1 MALLSIRRLARLCG
15 VLAVTLGLLA
25 PVQAADQALRIGYQ
39 KGGGLLAVLKAQ
51 GTLEQALGAQG
62 YQVSWR
68 EFQAGPQL
76 LEALNAGSVDVG
88 YTGSPPPIF
97 AQAAGID
104 LVYLGAEPASEKVE
118 AIVVPNGSALQAVS
132 ELKGK
137 KVAVQKGSSANFL
150 LVAALNKAGLTL
162 KDIQPVYLAPADAR
176 AAFAN
181 GSVDA
186 WAIWDPYL
194 AAIQQSQSV
203 RVLADY
209 QGLLHANS
217 FYEGSRRFADAHPQ
231 AIRLLLAELA
241 KAGAWAN
248 AHKPEVS
255 RILAEQIGL
264 PEAVTATWQARTG
277 YGVTPLTPEIIAIQ
291 QQTADIF
298 QAQGLIPRKVD
309 VSQAVWQ
316 APRQ

>member
-1 MALLSIRRLARLCG
+1 MLLSFGRLARVFV
-15 VLAVTLGLLA
+15 VLAVALGVLA
-25 PVQAADQALRIGYQ
+25 PVQAAEQQLRIGYQ

-51 GTLEQALGAQG
+51 GTLEQALGAKG
-62 YQVSWR
+62 YQVTWR

-104 LVYLGAEPASEKVE
+104 LVYLGAEPASEAVE
-118 AIVVPNGSALQAVS
+118 AIVVPNGSSIHAVG

-186 WAIWDPYL
+186 WSIWDPYL
-194 AAIQQSQSV
+194 AAIQQSQPV

-209 QGLLHANS
+209 KGLLHANS
-217 FYEGSRRFADAHPQ
+217 FYEGSRRYAEAHPQ
-231 AIRLLLAELA
+231 VIQLLLAELA

-248 AHKPEVS
+248 SHKPEVS
-255 RILAEQIGL
+255 RILAQQIGL
-264 PEAVTATWQARTG
+264 PEPVITTWQARTG
-277 YGVTPLTPEIIAIQ
+277 YGVTPLTPAIIATQ
-291 QQTADIF
+291 QKTADIF
-298 QAQGLIPRKVD
+298 YDQGLIPRKVD
-309 VSQAVWQ
+309 VSQAVWK
-316 APRQ
+316 AP

>member
-1 MALLSIRRLARLCG
+1 MLLSFGRLARVFV
-15 VLAVTLGLLA
+15 VLAVALGVLA
-25 PVQAADQALRIGYQ
+25 PVQAAEQQLRIGYQ

-51 GTLEQALGAQG
+51 GTLEQALGAKG
-62 YQVSWR
+62 YQVTWR

-104 LVYLGAEPASEKVE
+104 LVYLGAEPASEAVE
-118 AIVVPNGSALQAVS
+118 AIVVPNGSSIHAVG

-186 WAIWDPYL
+186 WSIWDPYL
-194 AAIQQSQSV
+194 AAIQQSQPV

-209 QGLLHANS
+209 KGLLHANS
-217 FYEGSRRFADAHPQ
+217 FYEGSRRYAEAHPQ
-231 AIRLLLAELA
+231 VIQLLLAELA

-248 AHKPEVS
+248 SHKPEVS
-255 RILAEQIGL
+255 RILAQQIGL
-264 PEAVTATWQARTG
+264 PEPVIATWQARAG
-277 YGVTPLTPEIIAIQ
+277 YGVTALTPEIIATQ
-291 QQTADIF
+291 QKTADIF
-298 QAQGLIPRKVD
+298 YDQGLIPRKVD
-309 VSQAVWQ
+309 VSQAVWK
-316 APRQ
+316 APR

>member
-1 MALLSIRRLARLCG
+1 MALSFRRLARLCV
-15 VLAVTLGLLA
+15 VLAVTLGVLA
-25 PVQAADQALRIGYQ
+25 PVQAAEQQLRIGYQ

-51 GTLEQALGAQG
+51 GTLEQALGVQG

-118 AIVVPNGSALQAVS
+118 AIVVPNGSTLQAVS

-209 QGLLHANS
+209 QGLLHASS
-217 FYEGSRRFADAHPQ
+217 FYEGSRRFADAHPE

-264 PEAVTATWQARTG
+264 PAAVTAAWQARTG

-316 APRQ
+316 APH

>member
-1 MALLSIRRLARLCG
+1 MVLLSFRRLARLFV
-15 VLAVTLGLLA
+15 VLAVVLGMWA
-25 PVQAADQALRIGYQ
+25 PVQAAEQQLRIGYQ

-51 GTLEQALGAQG
+51 GTLEKALGAQG
-62 YQVSWR
+62 YQVTWR

-97 AQAAGID
+97 AQAAGVD
-104 LVYLGAEPASEKVE
+104 LVYLGAEPASESVE
-118 AIVVPNGSALQAVS
+118 AIVVPNGSAIRAVS

-194 AAIQQSQSV
+194 AAIQQGQSV

-209 QGLLHANS
+209 KGLLHANS
-217 FYEGSRRFADAHPQ
+217 FYEGSRRFADAHPKV
-231 AIRLLLAELA
+231 INLLLAELA

-248 AHKPEVS
+248 THKPEVS

-264 PEAVTATWQARTG
+264 PEPVIATWQARTG
-277 YGVTPLTPEIIAIQ
+277 YGVTPLTPEIIATQ
-291 QQTADIF
+291 QKVADVF
-298 QAQGLIPRKVD
+298 HDQGLIPRKVD
-309 VSQAVWQ
+309 VSQAVWH
-316 APRQ
+316 APR

>member
-1 MALLSIRRLARLCG
+1 MSLLPLPRLAPL
-15 VLAVTLGLLA
+15 LMTLLMTLSVWV

-51 GTLEQALGAQG
+51 GTLERAFAAQG
-62 YQVSWR
+62 YHLSWR

-76 LEALNAGSVDVG
+76 LEALNAGSIDVG

-104 LVYLGAEPASEKVE
+104 LVYLGAEPASEAVE
-118 AIVVPNGSALQAVS
+118 AILVPDASPIHDVAG
-132 ELKGK
+132 LKGR

-150 LVAALNKAGLTL
+150 LVAALEKAGLGF
-162 KDIQPVYLAPADAR
+162 KDIQPVYLPPADAR
-176 AAFAN
+176 AAFAS

-186 WAIWDPYL
+186 WVVWDPYL
-194 AAIQQSQSV
+194 AAIQQSQPV

-209 QGLLHANS
+209 KGLLHANS
-217 FYEGSRRFADAHPQ
+217 FYEGSRRFADAHPA

-248 AHKPEVS
+248 AHQPEVS
-255 RILAEQIGL
+255 RILAAQIGL
-264 PEAVTATWQARTG
+264 PEAVIATWQARTR
-277 YGVTPLTPEIIAIQ
+277 YGATALTPEIIAVQ

-298 QAQGLIPRKVD
+298 HAQGLIPRAVD
-309 VSQAVWQ
+309 VTQAVWQ
-316 APRQ
+316 VPR

>member
-1 MALLSIRRLARLCG
+1 MALLSFRRLARLFV
-15 VLAVTLGLLA
+15 VLAVALGVWA
-25 PVQAADQALRIGYQ
+25 PVQAAEQQLRIGYQ

-51 GTLEQALGAQG
+51 GTLEKALGAQG
-62 YQVSWR
+62 YQVTWR

-97 AQAAGID
+97 AQAAGVD
-104 LVYLGAEPASEKVE
+104 LVYLGAEPASESVE
-118 AIVVPNGSALQAVS
+118 AIVVPNGSAIRAVS

-194 AAIQQSQSV
+194 AAIQQGQSV

-209 QGLLHANS
+209 KGLLHANS

-231 AIRLLLAELA
+231 VINLLLVELA

-248 AHKPEVS
+248 THKPEVS

-264 PEAVTATWQARTG
+264 PEPVIATWQARTG

-309 VSQAVWQ
+309 VSQAVWH
-316 APRQ
+316 APH

>member
-1 MALLSIRRLARLCG
+1 MALLSFRRLARLFV
-15 VLAVTLGLLA
+15 VLAVALGVWA
-25 PVQAADQALRIGYQ
+25 PVQAAEQQLRIGYQ

-51 GTLEQALGAQG
+51 GTLEKALGAQG
-62 YQVSWR
+62 YQVTWR

-97 AQAAGID
+97 AQAAGVD
-104 LVYLGAEPASEKVE
+104 LVYLGAEPASESVE
-118 AIVVPNGSALQAVS
+118 AIVVPNGSAIRAVS

-194 AAIQQSQSV
+194 AAIQQGQSV

-209 QGLLHANS
+209 KGLLHANS

-231 AIRLLLAELA
+231 VINLLLAELA

-248 AHKPEVS
+248 THKPEVS

-264 PEAVTATWQARTG
+264 PEPVIATWQARTR

-309 VSQAVWQ
+309 VSQAVWH
-316 APRQ
+316 APH

>member
-1 MALLSIRRLARLCG
+1 MLLSFGRLARVFV
-15 VLAVTLGLLA
+15 VLAVALGVLA
-25 PVQAADQALRIGYQ
+25 PVQAAEQQLRIGYQ

-51 GTLEQALGAQG
+51 GTLEQALGAKG
-62 YQVSWR
+62 YQVTWR

-76 LEALNAGSVDVG
+76 LEALNAGRVDVG

-104 LVYLGAEPASEKVE
+104 LVYLGAEPASEAVE
-118 AIVVPNGSALQAVS
+118 AIVVPNGSSIHAVG

-162 KDIQPVYLAPADAR
+162 NDIQPVYLAPADAR

-186 WAIWDPYL
+186 WSIWDPYL
-194 AAIQQSQSV
+194 AAIQQSQPV

-209 QGLLHANS
+209 KGLLHANS
-217 FYEGSRRFADAHPQ
+217 FYEGSRRYVEAHPQ
-231 AIRLLLAELA
+231 VIQLLLAELA

-248 AHKPEVS
+248 SHKPEVS
-255 RILAEQIGL
+255 RILAQQIGL
-264 PEAVTATWQARTG
+264 PEPVITTWQARAG
-277 YGVTPLTPEIIAIQ
+277 YGVTALTPEIIATQ
-291 QQTADIF
+291 QKTADIF
-298 QAQGLIPRKVD
+298 YDQGLIPRKVD

-316 APRQ
+316 APR

>member
-1 MALLSIRRLARLCG
+1 MVRCSFRRLLGGCSTLLLALA
-15 VLAVTLGLLA
+15 VLAPA
-25 PVQAADQALRIGYQ
+25 QAADQALRIGYQ

-62 YQVSWR
+62 YRVSWR

-76 LEALNAGSVDVG
+76 LEALNAGSIDVG

-104 LVYLGAEPASEKVE
+104 LVYLGAEPASEAVE
-118 AIVVPNGSALQAVS
+118 AILVPTASPIHDVAG
-132 ELKGK
+132 LKGR

-150 LVAALNKAGLTL
+150 LVAALEKAGLSF
-162 KDIQPVYLAPADAR
+162 KDIQPVYLPPADAR
-176 AAFAN
+176 AAFVN

-186 WAIWDPYL
+186 WVVWDPYL
-194 AAIQQSQSV
+194 AAIQQSQPV

-217 FYEGSRRFADAHPQ
+217 FYEGSRRFADAHPA

-241 KAGAWAN
+241 RAGAWAN
-248 AHKPEVS
+248 AHKPEMT
-255 RILAEQIGL
+255 RILAAQIGL
-264 PEAVTATWQARTG
+264 PETVIASWQARTG
-277 YGVTPLTPEIIAIQ
+277 YGATALTPEIIATQ

-298 QAQGLIPRKVD
+298 KAQGLIPRAVD
-309 VSQAVWQ
+309 VSQAVWR
-316 APRQ
+316 AP

>member
-1 MALLSIRRLARLCG
+1 MSLQPLPRLAPL
-15 VLAVTLGLLA
+15 LMTLLMTLSVWV
-25 PVQAADQALRIGYQ
+25 PVQAADQALRVGYQ

-51 GTLEQALGAQG
+51 GTLERAFAAQG
-62 YQVSWR
+62 YHLSWR

-76 LEALNAGSVDVG
+76 LEALNAGSIDVG

-104 LVYLGAEPASEKVE
+104 LVYLGAEPASEAVE
-118 AIVVPNGSALQAVS
+118 AILVPDASPIHDVAG
-132 ELKGK
+132 LKGR

-150 LVAALNKAGLTL
+150 LVAALEKAGLGF
-162 KDIQPVYLAPADAR
+162 KDIQPVYLPPADAR
-176 AAFAN
+176 AAFAS

-186 WAIWDPYL
+186 WVVWDPYL
-194 AAIQQSQSV
+194 AAIQQSQPV

-209 QGLLHANS
+209 KGLLHANS
-217 FYEGSRRFADAHPQ
+217 FYEGSRRFANAHPA
-231 AIRLLLAELA
+231 AIQLLLAELA

-255 RILAEQIGL
+255 RILAAQIGL
-264 PEAVTATWQARTG
+264 PEAVIATWQARTR
-277 YGVTPLTPEIIAIQ
+277 YGATALTPEIIAVQ

-298 QAQGLIPRKVD
+298 HAQGLIPRAVD

-316 APRQ
+316 VPR

>member
-1 MALLSIRRLARLCG
+1 MAVLSFRRLARFFV
-15 VLAVTLGLLA
+15 VLVVTLGVLA
-25 PVQAADQALRIGYQ
+25 PVQAAEQQLHIGYQ

-51 GTLEQALGAQG
+51 GTLEKALGAQG
-62 YQVSWR
+62 YQVTWR

-97 AQAAGID
+97 AQAAGVD
-104 LVYLGAEPASEKVE
+104 LVYLGAEPASEAVE
-118 AIVVPNGSALQAVS
+118 AIVVPNGSAIRAVS

-194 AAIQQSQSV
+194 AAIQQGQSV

-209 QGLLHANS
+209 KGLLQPNN

-231 AIRLLLAELA
+231 VIHLLLAELA

-248 AHKPEVS
+248 THKPEVS

-264 PEAVTATWQARTG
+264 PEPVIATWQARTR
-277 YGVTPLTPEIIAIQ
+277 YGVTPLTPEIIATQ
-291 QQTADIF
+291 QKVADVF
-298 QAQGLIPRKVD
+298 YDQGLIPRKVD
-309 VSQAVWQ
+309 VSQAVWH
-316 APRQ
+316 APR

>member
-1 MALLSIRRLARLCG
+1 MRLSFRRLARLFV
-15 VLAVTLGLLA
+15 VLAVALGILA
-25 PVQAADQALRIGYQ
+25 PVQAAEQQLRIGYQ

-51 GTLEQALGAQG
+51 GTLEKALGAQG
-62 YQVSWR
+62 YQVTWR

-76 LEALNAGSVDVG
+76 LEALNAGSVDIG

-97 AQAAGID
+97 AQAAGVD
-104 LVYLGAEPASEKVE
+104 LVYLGAEPASESVE
-118 AIVVPNGSALQAVS
+118 AIVVPSGSAIRAVS

-137 KVAVQKGSSANFL
+137 QVAVQKGSSANFL

-181 GSVDA
+181 GSVAA

-194 AAIQQSQSV
+194 AAIQQGQSV

-209 QGLLHANS
+209 KGLLQPNS

-231 AIRLLLAELA
+231 VIQLLLAELA

-248 AHKPEVS
+248 THKPEVS

-264 PEAVTATWQARTG
+264 PESVIATWQARTR
-277 YGVTPLTPEIIAIQ
+277 YGVTPLTPEIIATQ
-291 QQTADIF
+291 QKTADVF
-298 QAQGLIPRKVD
+298 YDQGLIPRKVD
-309 VSQAVWQ
+309 VSQAVWH
-316 APRQ
+316 APH

>member
-1 MALLSIRRLARLCG
+1 MALLSFRRLARFFV
-15 VLAVTLGLLA
+15 VLAVTLGVLA
-25 PVQAADQALRIGYQ
+25 PVQAAEQQLHIGYQ

-51 GTLEQALGAQG
+51 GTLEKALGAQG
-62 YQVSWR
+62 YQVTWR

-88 YTGSPPPIF
+88 YTGAPPPIF
-97 AQAAGID
+97 AQAAGVD
-104 LVYLGAEPASEKVE
+104 LVYLGAEPASESVE
-118 AIVVPNGSALQAVS
+118 AIVVPNGSAIRSVS

-150 LVAALNKAGLTL
+150 LVATLDKAGLTL

-203 RVLADY
+203 HVLADY
-209 QGLLHANS
+209 KGLLQPNN

-231 AIRLLLAELA
+231 VIQLLLAELA

-248 AHKPEVS
+248 THKPEVS
-255 RILAEQIGL
+255 RVLAEQIGL
-264 PEAVTATWQARTG
+264 PEPVIATWQARTR
-277 YGVTPLTPEIIAIQ
+277 YGVTPLTPPIVATQQKIA
-291 QQTADIF
+291 DVF
-298 QAQGLIPRKVD
+298 YDQGLIPRKVD
-309 VSQAVWQ
+309 VSQAVWH
-316 APRQ
+316 APR

>member
-1 MALLSIRRLARLCG
+1 MAVLSFRSLARFFV
-15 VLAVTLGLLA
+15 VLAVTLGVLA
-25 PVQAADQALRIGYQ
+25 PVQAAEQQLHIGYQ

-51 GTLEQALGAQG
+51 GTLEKALGAQG
-62 YQVSWR
+62 YQVTWR

-88 YTGSPPPIF
+88 YTGAPPPIF
-97 AQAAGID
+97 AQAAGVD
-104 LVYLGAEPASEKVE
+104 LVYLGAEPASESVE
-118 AIVVPNGSALQAVS
+118 AIVVPNGSAIRAVS

-194 AAIQQSQSV
+194 AAIQQGQSV

-209 QGLLHANS
+209 KGLLQPNN

-231 AIRLLLAELA
+231 VINLLLAELA

-248 AHKPEVS
+248 THKPEVS

-264 PEAVTATWQARTG
+264 PEPVIATWQARTR
-277 YGVTPLTPEIIAIQ
+277 YGVTPLTPEIIATQ
-291 QQTADIF
+291 QKVADVF
-298 QAQGLIPRKVD
+298 HDQGLIPRKVE
-309 VSQAVWQ
+309 VSQAVWH
-316 APRQ
+316 APR

>member
-1 MALLSIRRLARLCG
+1 MLLSFGRLARVFV
-15 VLAVTLGLLA
+15 VLAVALGVLA
-25 PVQAADQALRIGYQ
+25 PVQAAEQQLRIGYQ

-51 GTLEQALGAQG
+51 GTLEQALGAKG
-62 YQVSWR
+62 YQVTWR

-104 LVYLGAEPASEKVE
+104 LVYLGAEPASEAVE
-118 AIVVPNGSALQAVS
+118 AIVVPNGSSIHAVGD
-132 ELKGK
+132 LKGK

-186 WAIWDPYL
+186 WSIWDPYL
-194 AAIQQSQSV
+194 AAIQQSQPV

-209 QGLLHANS
+209 KGLLHANS
-217 FYEGSRRFADAHPQ
+217 FYEGSRRYAEAHPQ
-231 AIRLLLAELA
+231 VIQLLLAELA

-248 AHKPEVS
+248 SHKPEVS
-255 RILAEQIGL
+255 RILAQQIGL
-264 PEAVTATWQARTG
+264 PEPVITTWQARAG
-277 YGVTPLTPEIIAIQ
+277 YGVTALTPEIIATQ
-291 QQTADIF
+291 QKTADIF
-298 QAQGLIPRKVD
+298 YDQGLIPRKVD

-316 APRQ
+316 APR

>member
-1 MALLSIRRLARLCG
+1 MSLLLLPRLTPLLMILLMTLSIW
-15 VLAVTLGLLA
+15 V
-25 PVQAADQALRIGYQ
+25 PVQAADQALRVGYQ

-51 GTLEQALGAQG
+51 GTLERAFAAHG
-62 YQVSWR
+62 YHLSWR

-76 LEALNAGSVDVG
+76 MEALNAGSIDVG

-104 LVYLGAEPASEKVE
+104 LVYLGAEPASEAVE
-118 AIVVPNGSALQAVS
+118 AILVPAASPIHDVAG
-132 ELKGK
+132 LKGR

-150 LVAALNKAGLTL
+150 LVAALEKAGLGF
-162 KDIQPVYLAPADAR
+162 KDIQPVYLPPADAR
-176 AAFAN
+176 AAFAS

-186 WAIWDPYL
+186 WVVWDPYL
-194 AAIQQSQSV
+194 AALQQSQPV

-209 QGLLHANS
+209 KGLLHANS
-217 FYEGSRRFADAHPQ
+217 FYEGSRRFADAHPE

-255 RILAEQIGL
+255 RILAAQIGL
-264 PEAVTATWQARTG
+264 PEAVIATWQARTR
-277 YGVTPLTPEIIAIQ
+277 YGATALTPEIIAVQ

-298 QAQGLIPRKVD
+298 YAQGLIPRPVD
-309 VSQAVWQ
+309 VSQAFWQ
-316 APRQ
+316 AP

>member
-15 VLAVTLGLLA
+15 VLSVTLGLLA

-51 GTLEQALGAQG
+51 GTLEQALGVQG

-118 AIVVPNGSALQAVS
+118 AIVVPNGSALHAVS

-186 WAIWDPYL
+186 WAI
-194 AAIQQSQSV
+194 
-203 RVLADY
+203 
-209 QGLLHANS
+209 
-217 FYEGSRRFADAHPQ
+217 
-231 AIRLLLAELA
+231 
-241 KAGAWAN
+241 
-248 AHKPEVS
+248 
-255 RILAEQIGL
+255 
-264 PEAVTATWQARTG
+264 
-277 YGVTPLTPEIIAIQ
+277 
-291 QQTADIF
+291 
-298 QAQGLIPRKVD
+298 
-309 VSQAVWQ
+309 
-316 APRQ
+316 

>member
-1 MALLSIRRLARLCG
+1 MLLSFGRLARVFV
-15 VLAVTLGLLA
+15 VLAVALGVLA
-25 PVQAADQALRIGYQ
+25 PVQAAEQQLRIGYQ

-51 GTLEQALGAQG
+51 GTLEQALGAKG
-62 YQVSWR
+62 YQVTWR

-104 LVYLGAEPASEKVE
+104 LVYLGAEPASEAVE
-118 AIVVPNGSALQAVS
+118 AIVVPNGSSIHAVG

-186 WAIWDPYL
+186 WSIWDPYL
-194 AAIQQSQSV
+194 AAIQQSQPV

-209 QGLLHANS
+209 KGLLHANS
-217 FYEGSRRFADAHPQ
+217 FYEGSRRYAEAHPQ
-231 AIRLLLAELA
+231 VIQLLLAELA

-248 AHKPEVS
+248 SHKPEVS
-255 RILAEQIGL
+255 RILAQQIGL
-264 PEAVTATWQARTG
+264 PEPVIATWQARAG
-277 YGVTPLTPEIIAIQ
+277 YGVTTLTPEIIATQ
-291 QQTADIF
+291 QKTADIF
-298 QAQGLIPRKVD
+298 YDQGLIPRKVD
-309 VSQAVWQ
+309 VSQAVWK
-316 APRQ
+316 APR

>member
-1 MALLSIRRLARLCG
+1 MLRSSLRHWLTQGI
-15 VLAVTLGLLA
+15 VLLLA
-25 PVQAADQALRIGYQ
+25 LGMLVPAQAADQALRIGYQ

-51 GTLEQALGAQG
+51 GTLEQVLGAQG

-76 LEALNAGSVDVG
+76 LEALNAGSIDVG

-104 LVYLGAEPASEKVE
+104 LVYLGAEPASEAVE
-118 AIVVPNGSALQAVS
+118 AILVPTASPIRDVAG
-132 ELKGK
+132 LKGR
-137 KVAVQKGSSANFL
+137 KVVVQKGSSANFL
-150 LVAALNKAGLTL
+150 LVAALEKAGLSF
-162 KDIQPVYLAPADAR
+162 KDIQPVYLPPADAR
-176 AAFAN
+176 AAFAS
-181 GSVDA
+181 GAVDA
-186 WAIWDPYL
+186 WVVWDPYL

-203 RVLADY
+203 RILADY

-241 KAGAWAN
+241 RAGAWAN
-248 AHKPEVS
+248 THKPEVT

-264 PEAVTATWQARTG
+264 PEAVIATWQARTG
-277 YGVTPLTPEIIAIQ
+277 YGATALTPAIIATQ
-291 QQTADIF
+291 QRTADIF
-298 QAQGLIPRKVD
+298 KAQGLIPRAVD

-316 APRQ
+316 AP

>member
-1 MALLSIRRLARLCG
+1 MTFATLRRLACIALVALTTFG
-15 VLAVTLGLLA
+15 SLAA
-25 PVQAADQALRIGYQ
+25 AQAADQPLRIGYQ

-51 GTLEQALGAQG
+51 GTLEQTLGAQG

-76 LEALNAGSVDVG
+76 LEALNAGSIDVG

-104 LVYLGAEPASEKVE
+104 LVYLGAEPASESVE
-118 AIVVPNGSALQAVS
+118 AILVPEGSPIRDVAA
-132 ELKGK
+132 LKGK

-150 LVAALNKAGLTL
+150 LVAALEKAGLGF
-162 KDIQPVYLAPADAR
+162 KDIQPVYLPPADAR

-186 WAIWDPYL
+186 WVVWDPYL
-194 AAIQQSQSV
+194 AAIQQSQPV

-209 QGLLHANS
+209 KGLLHANS
-217 FYEGSRRFADAHPQ
+217 FYEGSRRFADAHPE

-248 AHKPEVS
+248 THKPEVS
-255 RILAEQIGL
+255 RILAQQIGL
-264 PEAVTATWQARTG
+264 PEAVIATWQARAG
-277 YGVTPLTPEIIAIQ
+277 YGVTALTPEIIATQ

-298 QAQGLIPRKVD
+298 HAQGLIPRKVD

-316 APRQ
+316 APH

>member
-1 MALLSIRRLARLCG
+1 MSLLPLPRLAPL
-15 VLAVTLGLLA
+15 LMTLLMTLSVWV
-25 PVQAADQALRIGYQ
+25 PVQAADQALRVGYQ

-51 GTLEQALGAQG
+51 GTLERAFAAQG
-62 YQVSWR
+62 YHLSWR

-76 LEALNAGSVDVG
+76 LEALNAGSIDVG

-104 LVYLGAEPASEKVE
+104 LVYLGAEPASEAVE
-118 AIVVPNGSALQAVS
+118 AILVPDASPIHDVAR
-132 ELKGK
+132 LKGR

-150 LVAALNKAGLTL
+150 LVAALEKAGLGF
-162 KDIQPVYLAPADAR
+162 KDIQPVYLPPADAR
-176 AAFAN
+176 AAFAS

-186 WAIWDPYL
+186 WVVWDPYL
-194 AAIQQSQSV
+194 AAIQQSQPV

-209 QGLLHANS
+209 KGLLHANS
-217 FYEGSRRFADAHPQ
+217 FYEGSRRFADAHPE

-241 KAGAWAN
+241 QAGAWAN
-248 AHKPEVS
+248 AHQPEVS
-255 RILAEQIGL
+255 RILAAQVGL
-264 PEAVTATWQARTG
+264 PEAVIATWQARTR
-277 YGVTPLTPEIIAIQ
+277 YGATALTPEIIAVQ

-298 QAQGLIPRKVD
+298 HAQGLIPRAVD

-316 APRQ
+316 VPR

>member
-1 MALLSIRRLARLCG
+1 M
-15 VLAVTLGLLA
+15 
-25 PVQAADQALRIGYQ
+25 
-39 KGGGLLAVLKAQ
+39 
-51 GTLEQALGAQG
+51 
-62 YQVSWR
+62 
-68 EFQAGPQL
+68 
-76 LEALNAGSVDVG
+76 
-88 YTGSPPPIF
+88 
-97 AQAAGID
+97 
-104 LVYLGAEPASEKVE
+104 
-118 AIVVPNGSALQAVS
+118 VPNGSAIRAVS

-194 AAIQQSQSV
+194 AAIQQGQSV

-209 QGLLHANS
+209 KGLLHANS

-231 AIRLLLAELA
+231 VINLLLVELA

-248 AHKPEVS
+248 THKPEVS

-264 PEAVTATWQARTG
+264 PEPVIATWQARTG

-309 VSQAVWQ
+309 VSQAVWH
-316 APRQ
+316 APH

>member
-1 MALLSIRRLARLCG
+1 MFRSSLRRWLARG
-15 VLAVTLGLLA
+15 AVLLLALGMLA

-76 LEALNAGSVDVG
+76 LEALNAGSIDVG

-104 LVYLGAEPASEKVE
+104 LVYLGAEPASEAVE
-118 AIVVPNGSALQAVS
+118 AILVPTASPIRDVAGLR
-132 ELKGK
+132 GR

-150 LVAALNKAGLTL
+150 LVAALEKAGLSF
-162 KDIQPVYLAPADAR
+162 KDIQPVYLPPADAR
-176 AAFAN
+176 AAFVN

-186 WAIWDPYL
+186 WVVWDPYL
-194 AAIQQSQSV
+194 AAIQQSQPV

-209 QGLLHANS
+209 KGLLHANS
-217 FYEGSRRFADAHPQ
+217 FYEGSRRFADAHPE
-231 AIRLLLAELA
+231 AIRLLLAELVR
-241 KAGAWAN
+241 AGAWAN
-248 AHKPEVS
+248 AHKPEVT

-264 PEAVTATWQARTG
+264 PEAVIATWQARTG
-277 YGVTPLTPEIIAIQ
+277 YGATALTPAIIATQ

-298 QAQGLIPRKVD
+298 KAQGLIPRAVD

-316 APRQ
+316 APR

>member
-1 MALLSIRRLARLCG
+1 MLLSFERLARVFV
-15 VLAVTLGLLA
+15 VLAVALGVLA
-25 PVQAADQALRIGYQ
+25 PVQAAEQQLRIGYQ

-51 GTLEQALGAQG
+51 GTLEQALGAKG
-62 YQVSWR
+62 YQVTWR

-104 LVYLGAEPASEKVE
+104 LVYLGAEPASEAVE
-118 AIVVPNGSALQAVS
+118 AIVVPNGSSIHAVG

-186 WAIWDPYL
+186 WSIWDPYL
-194 AAIQQSQSV
+194 AAIQQSQPV

-209 QGLLHANS
+209 KGLLHANS
-217 FYEGSRRFADAHPQ
+217 FYEGSRRYAEAHPQ
-231 AIRLLLAELA
+231 VIQLLLAELA

-248 AHKPEVS
+248 SHKPEVS
-255 RILAEQIGL
+255 RILAQQIGL
-264 PEAVTATWQARTG
+264 PEPVIATWQARAG
-277 YGVTPLTPEIIAIQ
+277 YGVTALTPEIIATQ
-291 QQTADIF
+291 QKTADIF
-298 QAQGLIPRKVD
+298 YDQGLIPRKVD
-309 VSQAVWQ
+309 VSQTVWK
-316 APRQ
+316 APR

>member
-1 MALLSIRRLARLCG
+1 MLLSFGRLARVFV
-15 VLAVTLGLLA
+15 VLAVALGVWA
-25 PVQAADQALRIGYQ
+25 PVQAAEQQLRIGYQ

-51 GTLEQALGAQG
+51 GTLEQALGAKG
-62 YQVSWR
+62 YQVTWR

-104 LVYLGAEPASEKVE
+104 LVYLGAEPASEAVE
-118 AIVVPNGSALQAVS
+118 AIVVPNGSSIHEVGD
-132 ELKGK
+132 LKGK

-186 WAIWDPYL
+186 WSIWDPYL
-194 AAIQQSQSV
+194 AAIQQSQPV

-209 QGLLHANS
+209 KGLLHANS
-217 FYEGSRRFADAHPQ
+217 FYEGSRRYAEAHPQ
-231 AIRLLLAELA
+231 VIQLLLAELA

-248 AHKPEVS
+248 SHKPEVS
-255 RILAEQIGL
+255 RILAQQIGL
-264 PEAVTATWQARTG
+264 PEPVIATWQARTG
-277 YGVTPLTPEIIAIQ
+277 YGVTPLTPEVIATQ
-291 QQTADIF
+291 QKTADIF
-298 QAQGLIPRKVD
+298 YDQGLIPRKVD
-309 VSQAVWQ
+309 VSQAVWK
-316 APRQ
+316 APR

>member
-1 MALLSIRRLARLCG
+1 MVRCSFRRLLGGCSTLLLALA
-15 VLAVTLGLLA
+15 VLAPA
-25 PVQAADQALRIGYQ
+25 QAADQALRIGYQ

-51 GTLEQALGAQG
+51 GTLEQALSAQG

-76 LEALNAGSVDVG
+76 LEALNAGSIDVG

-104 LVYLGAEPASEKVE
+104 LVYLGAEPASEAVE
-118 AIVVPNGSALQAVS
+118 AILVPTASPIHDVAG
-132 ELKGK
+132 LKGR

-150 LVAALNKAGLTL
+150 LVAALEKAGLSF
-162 KDIQPVYLAPADAR
+162 KDIQPVYLPPADAR
-176 AAFAN
+176 AAFVN

-186 WAIWDPYL
+186 WVVWDPYL
-194 AAIQQSQSV
+194 AAIQQSQPV

-217 FYEGSRRFADAHPQ
+217 FYEGSRRFADAHPA

-241 KAGAWAN
+241 RAGAWAN
-248 AHKPEVS
+248 AHKPEMT
-255 RILAEQIGL
+255 RILAAQIGL
-264 PEAVTATWQARTG
+264 PETVIASWQARTG
-277 YGVTPLTPEIIAIQ
+277 YGATALTPEIIATQ

-298 QAQGLIPRKVD
+298 KAQGLIPRAVD
-309 VSQAVWQ
+309 VSQAVWR
-316 APRQ
+316 AP

>member
-1 MALLSIRRLARLCG
+1 MSLLPLPRLAPLLMTLLMTLSIW
-15 VLAVTLGLLA
+15 V
-25 PVQAADQALRIGYQ
+25 PVQAADQALRVGYE

-51 GTLEQALGAQG
+51 GTLERALAAQG
-62 YQVSWR
+62 YHLSWR

-76 LEALNAGSVDVG
+76 LEALNAGSIDVG

-104 LVYLGAEPASEKVE
+104 LVYLGAEPASEAVE
-118 AIVVPNGSALQAVS
+118 AILVPDASPIHEVAG
-132 ELKGK
+132 LKGR

-150 LVAALNKAGLTL
+150 LVAALEKAGLGF
-162 KDIQPVYLAPADAR
+162 KDIQPVYLPPADAR
-176 AAFAN
+176 AAFAS

-186 WAIWDPYL
+186 WVVWDPYL
-194 AAIQQSQSV
+194 AAIQQSQPV

-209 QGLLHANS
+209 KGLLHANS
-217 FYEGSRRFADAHPQ
+217 FYEGSRRFADAHPA

-255 RILAEQIGL
+255 RILAAQIGL
-264 PEAVTATWQARTG
+264 PEAVIATWQARTR
-277 YGVTPLTPEIIAIQ
+277 YGATALTPEIIAVQ

-298 QAQGLIPRKVD
+298 HAQGLIPRAVD

-316 APRQ
+316 VPR

>member
-1 MALLSIRRLARLCG
+1 MSLLPLPRLAPL
-15 VLAVTLGLLA
+15 LMTLLMTLSVWV
-25 PVQAADQALRIGYQ
+25 PVQAADQALRVGYQ

-51 GTLEQALGAQG
+51 GTLERAFAAQG
-62 YQVSWR
+62 YHLSWR

-76 LEALNAGSVDVG
+76 LEALNAGSIDVG

-104 LVYLGAEPASEKVE
+104 LVYLGAEPASEAVE
-118 AIVVPNGSALQAVS
+118 AILVPDASPIHDVAG
-132 ELKGK
+132 LKGR

-150 LVAALNKAGLTL
+150 LVAALEKAGLDF
-162 KDIQPVYLAPADAR
+162 KDIQPVYLPPADAR
-176 AAFAN
+176 AAFAS

-186 WAIWDPYL
+186 WVVWDPYL
-194 AAIQQSQSV
+194 AAIQQSQPV

-209 QGLLHANS
+209 KGLLHANS
-217 FYEGSRRFADAHPQ
+217 FYEGSRRFASAHPE

-241 KAGAWAN
+241 KAGTWAN

-255 RILAEQIGL
+255 RILAAQIGL
-264 PEAVTATWQARTG
+264 PEAVIATWQARTR
-277 YGVTPLTPEIIAIQ
+277 YGATALTPEIIAVQ

-298 QAQGLIPRKVD
+298 HAQGLIPRAVD

-316 APRQ
+316 VPR

>member
-1 MALLSIRRLARLCG
+1 MSLLPLPRLAPL
-15 VLAVTLGLLA
+15 LMTLLMTLSVWV
-25 PVQAADQALRIGYQ
+25 PVQAADQALRVGYQ

-51 GTLEQALGAQG
+51 GTLERAFAAQG
-62 YQVSWR
+62 YHLSWR

-76 LEALNAGSVDVG
+76 LEALNAGSIDVG

-104 LVYLGAEPASEKVE
+104 LVYLGAEPASEAVE
-118 AIVVPNGSALQAVS
+118 AILVPDASPIHDVAG
-132 ELKGK
+132 LKGR

-150 LVAALNKAGLTL
+150 LVAALEKAGLGF
-162 KDIQPVYLAPADAR
+162 KDIQPVYLPPADAR
-176 AAFAN
+176 AAFAS

-186 WAIWDPYL
+186 WVVWDPYL
-194 AAIQQSQSV
+194 AAIQQSQPV

-209 QGLLHANS
+209 KGLLHANS
-217 FYEGSRRFADAHPQ
+217 FYEGSRRFADAHPE

-241 KAGAWAN
+241 QAGAWAN

-255 RILAEQIGL
+255 RILAAQIGL
-264 PEAVTATWQARTG
+264 PEAVIATWQARTR
-277 YGVTPLTPEIIAIQ
+277 YGATALTPEIIAVQ
-291 QQTADIF
+291 QQTAAIF
-298 QAQGLIPRKVD
+298 HAQGLIPRAVD

-316 APRQ
+316 VPR

>member
-1 MALLSIRRLARLCG
+1 MFRSSLQRWLAQSA
-15 VLAVTLGLLA
+15 VLLLA
-25 PVQAADQALRIGYQ
+25 LGMLVPAQAADQALRIGYQ

-76 LEALNAGSVDVG
+76 LEALNAGSIDVG

-104 LVYLGAEPASEKVE
+104 LVYLGAEPASEAVE
-118 AIVVPNGSALQAVS
+118 AILVPTASPIHDVAG
-132 ELKGK
+132 LKGR

-150 LVAALNKAGLTL
+150 LVAALEKAGLSF
-162 KDIQPVYLAPADAR
+162 KDIQPVYLPPADAR
-176 AAFAN
+176 AAFAS
-181 GSVDA
+181 GAVDA
-186 WAIWDPYL
+186 WVVWDPYL

-203 RVLADY
+203 RIFADY

-241 KAGAWAN
+241 RAGAWAN
-248 AHKPEVS
+248 THKPEVT

-264 PEAVTATWQARTG
+264 PEAVIAAWQARTG
-277 YGVTPLTPEIIAIQ
+277 YGATALTQEIIATQ
-291 QQTADIF
+291 QRTADIF
-298 QAQGLIPRKVD
+298 KAQGLIPRAVD

-316 APRQ
+316 APR

>member
-1 MALLSIRRLARLCG
+1 MSLLPLPRLAPL
-15 VLAVTLGLLA
+15 LMTLLMTLSVWV
-25 PVQAADQALRIGYQ
+25 PVQAADQALRVGYQ

-51 GTLEQALGAQG
+51 GTLERAFAAQG
-62 YQVSWR
+62 YHLSWR

-76 LEALNAGSVDVG
+76 LEALNAGSIDVG

-104 LVYLGAEPASEKVE
+104 LVYLGAEPASEAVE
-118 AIVVPNGSALQAVS
+118 AILVPDVS
-132 ELKGK
+132 PIHDVAGLRGR

-150 LVAALNKAGLTL
+150 LVAALEKAGLGF
-162 KDIQPVYLAPADAR
+162 KDIQPVYLPPADAR
-176 AAFAN
+176 AAFAS

-186 WAIWDPYL
+186 WVVWDPYL
-194 AAIQQSQSV
+194 AAIQQSQPV

-209 QGLLHANS
+209 KGLLHANS
-217 FYEGSRRFADAHPQ
+217 FYEGSRRFADAHPA
-231 AIRLLLAELA
+231 AIQLLLAELA

-255 RILAEQIGL
+255 RILAAQIGL
-264 PEAVTATWQARTG
+264 PEAVIATWQARTR
-277 YGVTPLTPEIIAIQ
+277 YGATALTPEIIAVQ

-298 QAQGLIPRKVD
+298 HAQGLIPRAVD

-316 APRQ
+316 VLR

>member
-1 MALLSIRRLARLCG
+1 MSLLPLPRLAPL
-15 VLAVTLGLLA
+15 LMTLLMTLSVWV
-25 PVQAADQALRIGYQ
+25 PVQAADQALRVGYQ

-51 GTLEQALGAQG
+51 GTLERAFAAQG
-62 YQVSWR
+62 YHLSWR

-76 LEALNAGSVDVG
+76 LEALNAGSIDVG

-104 LVYLGAEPASEKVE
+104 LVYLGAEPASEAVE
-118 AIVVPNGSALQAVS
+118 GILVPDASPIHDVAGLR
-132 ELKGK
+132 GR

-150 LVAALNKAGLTL
+150 LVAALEKAGLGF
-162 KDIQPVYLAPADAR
+162 KDIQPVYLPPADAR
-176 AAFAN
+176 AAFAS

-186 WAIWDPYL
+186 WVVWDPYL
-194 AAIQQSQSV
+194 AAIQQSQPV

-209 QGLLHANS
+209 KGLLHANS
-217 FYEGSRRFADAHPQ
+217 LYEGSRRFADAHPA

-255 RILAEQIGL
+255 RILAAQIGL
-264 PEAVTATWQARTG
+264 PEAVIATWQARTR
-277 YGVTPLTPEIIAIQ
+277 YGATALTPEIIAVQ

-298 QAQGLIPRKVD
+298 HAQGLIPRAVD

-316 APRQ
+316 VPR

>member
-1 MALLSIRRLARLCG
+1 MLLSFGRLARVFV
-15 VLAVTLGLLA
+15 VLAVALGVLA
-25 PVQAADQALRIGYQ
+25 PVQAAEQKLRIGYQ

-51 GTLEQALGAQG
+51 GTLEQALGAKG
-62 YQVSWR
+62 YQVTWR

-104 LVYLGAEPASEKVE
+104 LVYLGAEPASEAVE
-118 AIVVPNGSALQAVS
+118 AIVVPNGSSIHAVG

-186 WAIWDPYL
+186 WSIWDPYL
-194 AAIQQSQSV
+194 AAIQQSQPV

-209 QGLLHANS
+209 KGLLHANS
-217 FYEGSRRFADAHPQ
+217 FYEGSRRYAEAHPQ
-231 AIRLLLAELA
+231 VIQLLLAELA

-248 AHKPEVS
+248 SHKPEVS
-255 RILAEQIGL
+255 RILAQQIGL
-264 PEAVTATWQARTG
+264 PEPVITTWQARAG
-277 YGVTPLTPEIIAIQ
+277 YGVTALTPEIIATQ
-291 QQTADIF
+291 QKTADIF
-298 QAQGLIPRKVD
+298 YDQGLIPRKVD
-309 VSQAVWQ
+309 VSQVVWQ
-316 APRQ
+316 APR

>member
-1 MALLSIRRLARLCG
+1 MSLLPLPRLAPL
-15 VLAVTLGLLA
+15 LMTLLMTLSVWV
-25 PVQAADQALRIGYQ
+25 PVQAADQALRVGYQ

-51 GTLEQALGAQG
+51 GTLERAFAAQG
-62 YQVSWR
+62 YHLSWR

-76 LEALNAGSVDVG
+76 LEALNAGSIDVG

-104 LVYLGAEPASEKVE
+104 LVYLGAEPASEAVE
-118 AIVVPNGSALQAVS
+118 AILVPDASPIHDVAG
-132 ELKGK
+132 LKGR

-150 LVAALNKAGLTL
+150 LVAALEKAGLGF
-162 KDIQPVYLAPADAR
+162 KDIQPVYLPPADAR
-176 AAFAN
+176 AAFAS

-186 WAIWDPYL
+186 WVVWDPYL
-194 AAIQQSQSV
+194 AAIQQSQPV

-209 QGLLHANS
+209 KGLLHANS
-217 FYEGSRRFADAHPQ
+217 FYEGSRRFANAHPA
-231 AIRLLLAELA
+231 AIQLLLAELA

-255 RILAEQIGL
+255 RILAAQIGL
-264 PEAVTATWQARTG
+264 PEAVIATWQARTR
-277 YGVTPLTPEIIAIQ
+277 YGATALTPEIIAVQ

-298 QAQGLIPRKVD
+298 HAQGLIPRPVD

-316 APRQ
+316 AP

>member
-1 MALLSIRRLARLCG
+1 
-15 VLAVTLGLLA
+15 
-25 PVQAADQALRIGYQ
+25 
-39 KGGGLLAVLKAQ
+39 
-51 GTLEQALGAQG
+51 AQG
-62 YQVSWR
+62 YHLSWR

-76 LEALNAGSVDVG
+76 LEALNAGSIDVG

-104 LVYLGAEPASEKVE
+104 LVYLGAEPASEAVE
-118 AIVVPNGSALQAVS
+118 AILVPDASPIHDVAG
-132 ELKGK
+132 LKGR

-150 LVAALNKAGLTL
+150 LVAALEKAGLDF
-162 KDIQPVYLAPADAR
+162 KDIQPVYLPPADAR
-176 AAFAN
+176 AAFAS

-186 WAIWDPYL
+186 WVVWDPYL
-194 AAIQQSQSV
+194 AAIQQSQPV

-209 QGLLHANS
+209 KGLLHANS
-217 FYEGSRRFADAHPQ
+217 FYEGSRRFASAHPE

-255 RILAEQIGL
+255 RILAAQIGL
-264 PEAVTATWQARTG
+264 PEAVIATWQARTR
-277 YGVTPLTPEIIAIQ
+277 YGATALTPEIIAVQ

-298 QAQGLIPRKVD
+298 
-309 VSQAVWQ
+309 
-316 APRQ
+316 

>member
-1 MALLSIRRLARLCG
+1 MALLSFRRLARLFV
-15 VLAVTLGLLA
+15 VLAVALGVWA
-25 PVQAADQALRIGYQ
+25 PVQAAEQQLRIGYQ

-51 GTLEQALGAQG
+51 GTLEKALGAQG
-62 YQVSWR
+62 YQVTWR

-97 AQAAGID
+97 AQAAGVD
-104 LVYLGAEPASEKVE
+104 LVYLGAEPASESVE
-118 AIVVPNGSALQAVS
+118 AIVVPNGSAIRAVS

-194 AAIQQSQSV
+194 AAIQQGQSV

-209 QGLLHANS
+209 KGLLRANA

-231 AIRLLLAELA
+231 AIHLLLAELA

-248 AHKPEVS
+248 THKPEVS

-264 PEAVTATWQARTG
+264 PEPVIATWQARTR
-277 YGVTPLTPEIIAIQ
+277 YGVTPLTPEIIATQ
-291 QQTADIF
+291 QKVADVF
-298 QAQGLIPRKVD
+298 HDQGLIPRKVD
-309 VSQAVWQ
+309 VSQAVWH
-316 APRQ
+316 APH

>member
-1 MALLSIRRLARLCG
+1 MPLLPLPRLAPLLMTLLMTLSIW
-15 VLAVTLGLLA
+15 V

-51 GTLEQALGAQG
+51 GTMERAFAAQG
-62 YQVSWR
+62 YHLSWR

-76 LEALNAGSVDVG
+76 LEALNAGSIDVG

-104 LVYLGAEPASEKVE
+104 LVYLGAEPASEAVE
-118 AIVVPNGSALQAVS
+118 AILVPDASPIHDVAG
-132 ELKGK
+132 LKGR

-150 LVAALNKAGLTL
+150 LVAALEKAGLGF
-162 KDIQPVYLAPADAR
+162 KDIQPVYLPPADAR
-176 AAFAN
+176 AAFAS

-186 WAIWDPYL
+186 WVVWDPYL
-194 AAIQQSQSV
+194 AAIQQSQPV

-209 QGLLHANS
+209 KGLLHANS
-217 FYEGSRRFADAHPQ
+217 FYEGSRRFANAHPE
-231 AIRLLLAELA
+231 AIQLLLAELS

-255 RILAEQIGL
+255 RILAAQIGL
-264 PEAVTATWQARTG
+264 PEAVIATWQARTR
-277 YGVTPLTPEIIAIQ
+277 YGATALTPEIIAVQ

-298 QAQGLIPRKVD
+298 HAQGLIPRAVE
-309 VSQAVWQ
+309 VSRAVWQ
-316 APRQ
+316 AP

>member
-1 MALLSIRRLARLCG
+1 MFRSSLQRWLAQSA
-15 VLAVTLGLLA
+15 VLLLA
-25 PVQAADQALRIGYQ
+25 LGMLVPAQAADQALRIGYQ

-51 GTLEQALGAQG
+51 GTLEQALAAQG

-76 LEALNAGSVDVG
+76 LEALNAGSIDVG

-104 LVYLGAEPASEKVE
+104 LVYLGAEPASEAVE
-118 AIVVPNGSALQAVS
+118 AILVPTASPIHDVAG
-132 ELKGK
+132 LKGR

-150 LVAALNKAGLTL
+150 LVAALEKAGLSF
-162 KDIQPVYLAPADAR
+162 KDIQPVYLPPADAR
-176 AAFAN
+176 AAFAS
-181 GSVDA
+181 GAVDA
-186 WAIWDPYL
+186 WVVWDPYL

-203 RVLADY
+203 RILADY

-241 KAGAWAN
+241 RAGAWAN
-248 AHKPEVS
+248 THKPEVT

-264 PEAVTATWQARTG
+264 PEAVIAAWQARTG
-277 YGVTPLTPEIIAIQ
+277 YGATALTQEIIATQ
-291 QQTADIF
+291 QRTADIF
-298 QAQGLIPRKVD
+298 KAQGLIPRAVD

-316 APRQ
+316 APR

>member
-1 MALLSIRRLARLCG
+1 MLLSFGRLARVFV
-15 VLAVTLGLLA
+15 VLAVALGVLA
-25 PVQAADQALRIGYQ
+25 PVQAAEQQLRIGYQ

-51 GTLEQALGAQG
+51 GTLEQALGAKG
-62 YQVSWR
+62 YQVTWR

-104 LVYLGAEPASEKVE
+104 LVYLGAEPASEAVE
-118 AIVVPNGSALQAVS
+118 AIVVPNGSSIHAVG

-186 WAIWDPYL
+186 WSIWDPYL
-194 AAIQQSQSV
+194 AAIQQSQPV

-209 QGLLHANS
+209 KGLLHANS
-217 FYEGSRRFADAHPQ
+217 FYEGSRRYAEAHPQ
-231 AIRLLLAELA
+231 VIQLLLAELA

-248 AHKPEVS
+248 SHKPEVS
-255 RILAEQIGL
+255 RILAQQIGL
-264 PEAVTATWQARTG
+264 PEPVIATWQARAG
-277 YGVTPLTPEIIAIQ
+277 YGVTALTPEIIATQ
-291 QQTADIF
+291 QKTADIF
-298 QAQGLIPRKVD
+298 YDQGLIPRKVD

-316 APRQ
+316 APR